1 MSLTRENV
9 MWRVKD
15 GKINTI
21 IWGGIWSMV

>member
-9 MWRVKD
+9 TWRVKD
-15 GKINTI
+15 RKINTI